1 MISGRS
7 RSNFRDQ
14 IRRQN
19 FLQALANRV
28 LPKNPEQTFKLRI
41 PGFYSVFEINREHS
55 DVERLDDIL
64 AEILEALDLH
74 GLLFERLIKAR
85 ILNGDR
91 DVAGDRREKLKVI
104 ARKIVAI
111 NRLAKA
117 EHRDST
123 LAKAARDEVI

>member
-19 FLQALANRV
+19 FLQALATRV
-28 LPKNPEQTFKLRI
+28 LPKNPEQPFKLRI
-41 PGFYSVFEINREHS
+41 PGFDSVFEINREHS

-85 ILNGDR
+85 ILKDVR
-91 DVAGDRREKLKVI
+91 DVAANSREKLKVI
-104 ARKIVAI
+104 ARKIVSV

-123 LAKAARDEVI
+123 LAEAARDEVI